1 MLPPWERPGWR
12 LWGGGPWGPRTWEL
26 SVEDERRLLEEY
38 RDWLR
43 EQLEAVE
50 ERLRELE
57 RGGRGRGR
65 EPPP

>member
-1 MLPPWERPGWR
+1 M
-12 LWGGGPWGPRTWEL
+12 
-26 SVEDERRLLEEY
+26 EDERRLLEEY

-57 RGGRGRGR
+57 RGRGRGR